1 MRLLIT
7 GGAGF
12 IGGHVAHLLTQKG
25 VDIAIYDNL
34 STGKKHNLVKDVP
47 FYPGD
52 LANSEYL
59 YTCLAQG
66 KFDGVIHLASSIDPV
81 ESLLNPKKY
90 YHNNT
95 VNTLTLLE
103 CCQKAGIHHI
113 IYSSTAAVYGLSKQI
128 VVDETAP
135 LAPLSPYGM
144 SKVMSEN
151 IIKDFATAYGMKYVI
166 LRYFN
171 VVGVD
176 PQYNVG
182 YADSS
187 KNLIKIACEV
197 ALGKQP
203 YLPIYGN
210 TYSTKDGT
218 TIRDYIHPTDL
229 ALAHFLASDYLI
241 QKQGDNITLNCGY
254 GQGYSVLDVVR

>member
-1 MRLLIT
+1 
-7 GGAGF
+7 
-12 IGGHVAHLLTQKG
+12 
-25 VDIAIYDNL
+25 
-34 STGKKHNLVKDVP
+34 
-47 FYPGD
+47 
-52 LANSEYL
+52 
-59 YTCLAQG
+59 
-66 KFDGVIHLASSIDPV
+66 
-81 ESLLNPKKY
+81 
-90 YHNNT
+90 
-95 VNTLTLLE
+95 
-103 CCQKAGIHHI
+103 
-113 IYSSTAAVYGLSKQI
+113 
-128 VVDETAP
+128 
-135 LAPLSPYGM
+135 
-144 SKVMSEN
+144 
-151 IIKDFATAYGMKYVI
+151 
-166 LRYFN
+166 
-171 VVGVD
+171 VGVD

-254 GQGYSVLDVVR
+254 GQGYSVLDVVRAIESVTGKHLNIRFEAKRHGDPIALVADNKKINETFLWQNQFNDIKKIVATSLAWQESDNKH